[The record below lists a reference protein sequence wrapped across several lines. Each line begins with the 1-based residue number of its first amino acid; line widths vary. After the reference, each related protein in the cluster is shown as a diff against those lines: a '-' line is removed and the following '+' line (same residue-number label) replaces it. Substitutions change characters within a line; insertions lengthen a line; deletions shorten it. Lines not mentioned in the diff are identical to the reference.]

1 MPKGTNTMLAV
12 TRINHMNTCLSPE
25 RFSRKFQVEWARAE
39 AKTKTKANAVMGV
52 SISPDLRSQNCLNWG
67 LAPLIRGWLSRD
79 YSDLSN

>member
-39 AKTKTKANAVMGV
+39 AKTKTKASAVMGV
-52 SISPDLRSQNCLNWG
+52 SISPELRSQRCLNEA
-67 LAPLIRGWLSRD
+67 LAPLIRGGFSGD
-79 YSDLSN
+79 YSVLGN